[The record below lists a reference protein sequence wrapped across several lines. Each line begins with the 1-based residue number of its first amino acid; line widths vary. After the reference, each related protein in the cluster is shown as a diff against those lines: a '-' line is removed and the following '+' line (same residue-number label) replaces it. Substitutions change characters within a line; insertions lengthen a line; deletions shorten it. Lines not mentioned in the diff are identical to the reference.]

1 MEENVKKQLD
11 QLGNIIDEK
20 IEKATN
26 MAMDNANGKVDE
38 TLKGEIS
45 NLTEKFNARM
55 DEIEVK
61 NQKNFDSL
69 ISKKEDKS
77 FKGGLI
83 KSINDGAL
91 DSFRSG
97 MSRGTAFEIK
107 ADMTMNADFSGE
119 VVPADRIPGYKFDPT
134 RAVHIRSLI
143 PQGSTSS
150 DVVRF
155 VKESAYSDGSGNVA
169 EGATLGQTDFTF
181 TADNNTVEKIGAYL
195 RISEE
200 MLSDTPQLT
209 SYLSNRVPAKLLAKE
224 DDQIL
229 NGNGTSPNLAGITVD
244 AADFDESS
252 SAAFY
257 QSVDS
262 ANEFDV
268 LIAALNQLAISEYQ
282 ADKIILHPTDFHKIL
297 LLKDSQNKYLLD
309 YNPNAG
315 LAPSF
320 NGVPVILN
328 TAIGAGKFLV
338 GNFAIGTQLWIRDNL
353 SVEFFREDGTNVRDG
368 FVTVRCVERV
378 ALTNYLPNAFVYGD
392 SFADAKTSLETP

>member
-1 MEENVKKQLD
+1 MEDNVKKQLD

-20 IEKATN
+20 IEKAN
-26 MAMDNANGKVDE
+26 GQVLENANGKIDSV
-38 TLKGEIS
+38 LKGEIN
-45 NLTEKFNARM
+45 NLTQKFNERI
-55 DEIEVK
+55 DEMEV
-61 NQKNFDSL
+61 NQKKNFDSL
-69 ISKKEDKS
+69 VSQKEDKS

-83 KSINDGAL
+83 KSINEGAL
-91 DSFRSG
+91 DSLRNG
-97 MSRGTAFEIK
+97 GNTASFEVK

-119 VVPADRIPGYKFDPT
+119 VVPADRVPGYKFDPT
-134 RAVHIRSLI
+134 RSVHIRNLI

-155 VKESAYSDGSGNVA
+155 IKESAYTDGSGTVA
-169 EGATLGQTDFTF
+169 EGATLGQTDFTM
-181 TADNNTVEKIGAYL
+181 TADNNTVEKLGAYL

-209 SYLSNRVPAKLLAKE
+209 SYLSNRIPAKLLAKE

-229 NGNGTSPNLAGITVD
+229 NGNGTSPNLSGITVD

-268 LIAALNQLAISEYQ
+268 LVAAMNQLALSEYQ
-282 ADKIILHPTDFHKIL
+282 ADKIILHPSDFHKIL
-297 LLKDSQNKYLLD
+297 LLKDSQNNYLKD
-309 YNPNAG
+309 QVYAG
-315 LAPSF
+315 LQPSF
-320 NGVPVILN
+320 MGVPVIIN

-338 GNFAIGTQLWIRDNL
+338 GNFSQGTQLWIRDNVN
-353 SVEFFREDGTNVRDG
+353 VEFSRFDQNNFISG
-368 FVTVRCVERV
+368 FVTVRAVERI

>member
-1 MEENVKKQLD
+1 MEDNVKKQLD

-20 IEKATN
+20 IEKAN
-26 MAMDNANGKVDE
+26 GQVLENANGKIDSV
-38 TLKGEIS
+38 LKGEIS
-45 NLTEKFNARM
+45 NLTQKFNERM
-55 DEIEVK
+55 DDIEVNNK
-61 NQKNFDSL
+61 KNFDSL
-69 ISKKEDKS
+69 VSQKEDKS
-77 FKGGLI
+77 FRGGLI
-83 KSINDGAL
+83 KSISEGAL
-91 DSFRSG
+91 ESLKNGSARSASF
-97 MSRGTAFEIK
+97 EVK

-119 VVPADRIPGYKFDPT
+119 VVPADRVPGYKFDPV
-134 RAVHIRSLI
+134 RSVHIRNLI

-155 VKESAYSDGSGNVA
+155 IKESAYTDGSAPKA
-169 EGATLGQTDFTF
+169 EGATLGQSDFTM

-200 MLSDTPQLT
+200 MLADTPQLT
-209 SYLSNRVPAKLLAKE
+209 SYLSNRVPSKLLAKE

-268 LIAALNQLAISEYQ
+268 LVAALNQLALSEYQ

-297 LLKDSQNKYLLD
+297 LLKDTQNNYLKD
-309 YNPNAG
+309 QVYSG
-315 LAPSF
+315 LQPSF
-320 NGVPVILN
+320 MGVPVVIN

-338 GNFAIGTQLWIRDNL
+338 GNFSQGTQLWIRDNVN
-353 SVEFFREDGTNVRDG
+353 VEFSRMDSTNFIDG
-368 FVTVRCVERV
+368 FVTVRAIERI

-392 SFADAKTSLETP
+392 SFTDAKTSLETP